1 MNKTSSLSSSLPDK
15 PDQLNKTREETKRRE
30 VGKPALAKSPSEQ
43 DAEQQRLQEDTK
55 TEVWQRM
62 TPAQQKKFQQMSQ
75 EQQKQMFEALV
86 RVHLQ
91 EKKRLAS
98 SAGSSGGRDD
108 DLR

>member
-1 MNKTSSLSSSLPDK
+1 MPDK
-15 PDQLNKTREETKRRE
+15 PDQLNKTREETNRRE
-30 VGKPALAKSPSEQ
+30 VGKPALAYTAPAKSTSEQ

>member
-1 MNKTSSLSSSLPDK
+1 
-15 PDQLNKTREETKRRE
+15 
-30 VGKPALAKSPSEQ
+30 
-43 DAEQQRLQEDTK
+43 
-55 TEVWQRM
+55 M

-91 EKKRLAS
+91 EKKRLES
-98 SAGSSGGRDD
+98 SAGSSGGRDVDD

>member
-1 MNKTSSLSSSLPDK
+1 MNKTSSLPDK
-15 PDQLNKTREETKRRE
+15 PDQLNKAREETKRRE
-30 VGKPALAKSPSEQ
+30 PALAKSQSEQ

-98 SAGSSGGRDD
+98 SAGSSGGRDVDD